1 MSLLKRRLVSR
12 ELKLTIVGDSTV
24 GKSTLV
30 ARLSK
35 NRFIPNLQNTVGGAF
50 CTMTKEYDG
59 KIYKFQMWDTAG
71 QERYK
76 SLVPMYMKDSKI
88 VLIVFDITNPASFYD
103 VKECW
108 FDFADSSVPEAHKI
122 LIGSKL
128 DLNGRRAISTEAA
141 QEFADIY
148 GLDYI
153 ECSAKTEANVDDLL
167 ASIIRKAVLV
177 EESAKDE
184 DEKNELLKNIVE
196 LHDDEGGE
204 GWLEYVSNNCSG
216 IFSRCVIL

>member
-1 MSLLKRRLVSR
+1 MSLLKRRLISK

-30 ARLSK
+30 GRLSK

-88 VLIVFDITNPASFYD
+88 VLIVFDITNAQSFNS
-103 VKECW
+103 VKDCW
-108 FDFADSSVPEAHKI
+108 FDFADSSVPDAHKI

-128 DLNGRRAISTEAA
+128 DLQGRRTVSTQVAN
-141 QEFADIY
+141 EFADIY
-148 GLDYI
+148 NLDYI
-153 ECSAKTEANVDDLL
+153 ECSSKSEENIDKVL
-167 ASIIRKAVLV
+167 ATIIRKAALIADV
-177 EESAKDE
+177 ED
-184 DEKNELLKNIVE
+184 DEKKELLKNIVE
-196 LHDDEGGE
+196 LRGDDESG
-204 GWLEYVSNNCSG
+204 GWLEYVNASCSG
-216 IFSRCVIL
+216 FTSRCVIL

>member
-1 MSLLKRRLVSR
+1 MSLLKRRLVSK
-12 ELKLTIVGDSTV
+12 EIKLTIVGNSTV

-50 CTMTKEYDG
+50 CTMSKEYNK

-88 VLIVFDITNPASFYD
+88 VLIVFDITSVDSFNS
-103 VKECW
+103 VKDCW
-108 FDFADSSVPEAHKI
+108 FDFADSSVPDAHKI

-128 DLNGRRAISTEAA
+128 DLKGRRAVSKEAA
-141 QEFADIY
+141 KEFADIY
-148 GLDYI
+148 DLDYV
-153 ECSAKTEANVDDLL
+153 ECSSKTEENVDDLL
-167 ASIIRKAVLV
+167 ATIIRKAVLI

-184 DEKNELLKNIVE
+184 DEKDELLKNIVE
-196 LHDDEGGE
+196 LHDNEGEG
-204 GWLEYVSNNCSG
+204 GWLEYVTTNCGSV
-216 IFSRCVIL
+216 FSRCAIM